1 VDPLSLLWFYFILAS
16 LQPVIQRQVLLLQ
29 RRRRL
34 HLIAATRKGT
44 VITMIHRQETMSF
57 LGFPILRYIDI
68 DDAESTLRAI
78 RATPAG
84 QPIEIILHTPGGLV
98 FAASQIAAALADH
111 DGRVT
116 AVVPHYAMSG
126 GTLISLAA
134 DEIVVDRHS
143 ALGSVDPQLGNQ
155 PAASIV
161 AAVEHP
167 GDHDDQTLILSD
179 VARKAIVQTESF
191 TARLLE
197 RHLEPDRAREAA
209 HILATG
215 TWTHDHPLYHTELIL
230 LGLPVTV
237 GVPDLERELM
247 ELYPQPRGREPAV
260 EYVPGPPVAPTL
272 PRRRELPRPA
282 KGRGR
287 GA

>member
-16 LQPVIQRQVLLLQ
+16 LQPILQRQYLLAQ
-29 RRRRL
+29 RRVRL
-34 HLIAATRKGT
+34 RQLAATRNAT
-44 VITMIHRQETMSF
+44 VITMIHRQETMSL
-57 LGFPILRYIDI
+57 LGFPIVRYIDI

-78 RATPAG
+78 RSAPDG

-111 DGRVT
+111 DGHVR

-143 ALGSVDPQLGNQ
+143 ALGPVDPQLGNQ

-167 GDHDDQTLILSD
+167 GDHDDETLILSD

-197 RHLEPDRAREAA
+197 RHLDPERARQAA
-209 HILATG
+209 HLLASG
-215 TWTHDHPLYHTELIL
+215 TWTHDHPLYHTELAT
-230 LGLPVTV
+230 LGLPVKV
-237 GVPDLERELM
+237 GVPKLERSLM

-260 EYVPGPPVAPTL
+260 EYVPGPPVSPTM

-282 KGRGR
+282 KTRGDD
-287 GA
+287 